1 LTGIPKEPLPKYIPH
16 RLVRAAPFGEIE
28 IVLADLWVG

>member
-1 LTGIPKEPLPKYIPH
+1 LAAHEADEV
-16 RLVRAAPFGEIE
+16 VRAAPFGEIE